1 MQAYQR
7 EDGEW
12 IAQSHVFATCHGQGP
27 TEACAVTKL
36 LEAIEDFVTYN
47 REALQDD
54 FESAINKEGVMR
66 CVLRPAGSPKR

>member
-1 MQAYQR
+1 VC
-7 EDGEW
+7 
-12 IAQSHVFATCHGQGP
+12 SHET
-27 TEACAVTKL
+27 TKL